1 VFRREVNA
9 CAAEAGTLI
18 ANDRPGEAL
27 AQWLKRYSR
36 FLSTKKGLVGGLALT
51 VLALPVEGPRLSQRS

>member
-1 VFRREVNA
+1 VFRREVEA
-9 CAAEAGTLI
+9 CAAEAGTLM

-27 AQWLKRYSR
+27 AQWLKHSR
-36 FLSTKKGLVGGLALT
+36 FLSTKKGLAGGLALT